1 MSKFKIVI
9 ISIFTIALIILT
21 SAVVYQNIKY
31 DKLAKEEE
39 KVTDECIYENND
51 IENDI
56 DEIKVSETETKVS
69 PNAELIIKKYYK
81 ECGHTTEEK
90 RNVANDMVNKT
101 QEEIEKLYP
110 DYKVESF
117 FNNKIVLL
125 KEEEGQCDEHYVVK
139 DENSNIM
146 IYKILS
152 DGTEEIYQNTGISTE
167 YLPETDKISLR
178 DGIKVFGRENLNS
191 IIEDFE

>member
-1 MSKFKIVI
+1 MSKFKIVL

-39 KVTDECIYENND
+39 KVTDECIYENNE

-69 PNAELIIKKYYK
+69 PNAELVIKKYYK

-90 RNVANDMVNKT
+90 RNVANDMVNKK

-117 FNNKIVLL
+117 FNNKIVLI
-125 KEEEGQCDEHYVVK
+125 KEEEGQCDEHYIVR

-152 DGTEEIYQNTGISTE
+152 DGKEEIYQNTGISTE

>member
-1 MSKFKIVI
+1 MSKFKIVL

-21 SAVVYQNIKY
+21 CAVVYQNIKY

-39 KVTDECIYENND
+39 KVTDECIYENNE

-69 PNAELIIKKYYK
+69 PNAELVIKKYYK

-90 RNVANDMVNKT
+90 RDVANDMVNKT

-117 FNNKIVLL
+117 FNNKIVLI
-125 KEEEGQCDEHYVVK
+125 KEEEGQCDEHYIVR

-152 DGTEEIYQNTGISTE
+152 DGKEEIYQNTGISTE

>member
-1 MSKFKIVI
+1 MSKFKIVL

-39 KVTDECIYENND
+39 KVTDECIYENNE

-69 PNAELIIKKYYK
+69 PNAELVIKKYYK

-117 FNNKIVLL
+117 FNNKIVLI
-125 KEEEGQCDEHYVVK
+125 KEEEGQCDEHYIVR

-152 DGTEEIYQNTGISTE
+152 DGKEEIYQNTGISTE
-167 YLPETDKISLR
+167 YLPETAKISLR

>member
-1 MSKFKIVI
+1 MSKFKIVL
-9 ISIFTIALIILT
+9 ISIFTIVLIILT

-39 KVTDECIYENND
+39 KVTDECIYENNE

-69 PNAELIIKKYYK
+69 PNAELVIKKYYK

-117 FNNKIVLL
+117 FNNKIVLI
-125 KEEEGQCDEHYVVK
+125 KEEEGQCDEHYIVR

-152 DGTEEIYQNTGISTE
+152 DGKEEIYQNTGISTE

>member
-56 DEIKVSETETKVS
+56 DEIKVSKVS

-117 FNNKIVLL
+117 FYNKIVLL

>member
-1 MSKFKIVI
+1 MSKFKIVL

-39 KVTDECIYENND
+39 KVTDECIYENNE

-69 PNAELIIKKYYK
+69 PNAELVIKKYYK

-117 FNNKIVLL
+117 FNNIIVLI
-125 KEEEGQCDEHYVVK
+125 KEEEGQCDEHYIVR

-152 DGTEEIYQNTGISTE
+152 DGKEEIYQNTGISTE

>member
-101 QEEIEKLYP
+101 QEEIEKLYL

>member
-1 MSKFKIVI
+1 MSKFKIVL

-39 KVTDECIYENND
+39 KVTDECIYENNE

-56 DEIKVSETETKVS
+56 DEIKVSETEIKVS
-69 PNAELIIKKYYK
+69 PNAELVIKKYYK

-117 FNNKIVLL
+117 FNNKIVLI
-125 KEEEGQCDEHYVVK
+125 KEEEGQCDEHYIVR

-152 DGTEEIYQNTGISTE
+152 DGKEEIYQNTGISTE

>member
-1 MSKFKIVI
+1 MSKFKIVL

-39 KVTDECIYENND
+39 KVTDECIYENNE

-69 PNAELIIKKYYK
+69 PNAELVIKKYYK

-117 FNNKIVLL
+117 FNNKIVLI
-125 KEEEGQCDEHYVVK
+125 KEEEGQCDEHYIVR

-152 DGTEEIYQNTGISTE
+152 DGKEEIYQNTGISTE
-167 YLPETDKISLR
+167 YLAETDKISLR